1 MRISRESRDL
11 DTSYQIHDIF
21 PIINLFKIE
30 EQKFVSAMEASHRR
44 NNLRERGFC
53 RGEEAGRGRNGG
65 GVLKRAVEL
74 R

>member
-1 MRISRESRDL
+1 MGSHA
-11 DTSYQIHDIF
+11 TWIHHIKYMIY

-30 EQKFVSAMEASHRR
+30 EQKFVSAMEASHRQ

-53 RGEEAGRGRNGG
+53 RGEEAERGRNGG